1 MTSPRT
7 NRGPAAAAENRA
19 ALIRAAAEVFSEQG
33 FDAPLSAIAKRAGVG
48 QGVLYRHF
56 RTRGELAFAAFE
68 RNLDDLDQVVAD
80 GGTLADVLREVS
92 AQVVEV
98 AALIEFTVSL
108 GGEPQFAE
116 FERRMRGIVEA
127 TLPEGRAAGTVPPSF
142 TTEDVLLA
150 ILMLAGAANGAPR
163 PQRQAVLD
171 RALHLLG
178 VRLD

>member
-1 MTSPRT
+1 VTSART

-68 RNLDDLDQVVAD
+68 RNLDELDRVVTD

-98 AALIEFTVSL
+98 AALIEFAVSL
-108 GGEPQFAE
+108 GTEPHFAE
-116 FERRMRGIVEA
+116 FERRMRGIVDV
-127 TLPEGRAAGTVPPSF
+127 TLPEGRAAGTVPPVF
-142 TTEDVLLA
+142 TAEDVLLA

-163 PQRQAVLD
+163 AQREAVLA